1 MAKKRG
7 RKRAERAKSNAE
19 IVAAVVAHYQ
29 PAQRPDYTITMTPE
43 GFHMPPLQDKPASV
57 SWTHHRLGVA
67 CYGEREAA
75 VADGWLP
82 PAGDAVASDGDQ
94 QGAGPW
100 SPELVRAGL
109 TEAVQTLRLLQ
120 VEPGTYPS
128 SNGVAQLLIVR
139 DATEAYGYGEVSVR
153 RRPTAVEIAHL
164 DQTLPAWLLLL
175 DDPVMR
181 KAVIGVAMRLDLR
194 AIGRKLGCSHEWAR
208 RLASNGMK
216 AIAARL
222 NAAGVQN
229 VPTIS

>member
-7 RKRAERAKSNAE
+7 RKGVRARSNAE
-19 IVAAVVAHYQ
+19 VVAAVVAHYQ
-29 PAQRPDYTITMTPE
+29 PPPKAAFSITTTPE
-43 GFHMPPLQDKPASV
+43 GFHMPHVQDAPTQV

-67 CYGEREAA
+67 CYGEREATA
-75 VADGWLP
+75 AAGWSA
-82 PAGDAVASDGDQ
+82 PATDPGETGSDEQ
-94 QGAGPW
+94 AFGPW
-100 SPELVRAGL
+100 TPELVRAGL

-120 VEPGTYPS
+120 VEPHTYPS
-128 SNGVAQLLIVR
+128 ANGVAHLLIVR

-164 DQTLPAWLLLL
+164 DQVLPAWLLLL
-175 DDPVMR
+175 DDPIMR

-208 RLASNGMK
+208 RLASDGMK

-222 NAAGVQN
+222 NTTGAQN
-229 VPTIS
+229 VSMIS